1 LQCVGFGKQVEA
13 AHHFGKKRE
22 LQTLSRFYPSME
34 TRLIVAYI
42 LIAGLVAAL
51 VAAGIMI
58 RRKRERDR
66 QMKRGRR
73 TTPR

>member
-1 LQCVGFGKQVEA
+1 
-13 AHHFGKKRE
+13 
-22 LQTLSRFYPSME
+22 ME